1 MATLKNT
8 TVSSTSS
15 ISIGSGTTAGR
26 PTATTGTLRNNNSYS
41 PGVLEF
47 FDGTT
52 WRPVTG
58 YSSGTVGTGGQSIYY
73 TATGIVHEFTT
84 VGAHTFTPAFTGTV
98 QVLVVAGGGGGAG
111 SHGGGGGGGGVI
123 YNGAV
128 PVTSGTGIAV
138 TVGGGGVTRPYSTFA
153 NDGGNSVFG
162 GITANGGGGG
172 GVWNQGTSDSKP
184 GGSGGGGGSAD
195 QDSNRFR
202 VWGGQ
207 GINGQG
213 FPGGS
218 GLRYNRESDNAHAS
232 GGGGGAGGPGHHS
245 MDTNNDGI
253 AANGGPGAASNIV
266 GEVLY
271 WGGGGGAGPHLSP
284 GGAGNGGIGVQW
296 VNGTY
301 YAGGGGGWGYQS
313 PTDDAPSYSNTPYTQ
328 SLGLGGLGGGGGAH
342 HGSPQMPGNFPRLLG
357 RGGGQAKNTGQPGI
371 SQTTGGNA
379 GANTGGGGGG
389 GNNGNDGSAHQN
401 AGSGIVIVR
410 Y

>member
-8 TVSSTSS
+8 TVSATSS
-15 ISIGSGTTAGR
+15 ISIGSGSTAGR

-47 FDGTT
+47 YDGTT

-111 SHGGGGGGGGVI
+111 SHGGGGGGGGVV
-123 YNGAV
+123 YSGAV
-128 PVTSGTGIAV
+128 SVTSGTGIAV
-138 TVGGGGVTRPYSTFA
+138 TVGDGGVTRPYGTFA
-153 NDGGNSVFG
+153 DNGGNSAFG
-162 GITANGGGGG
+162 GITATGGGGG
-172 GVWNQGTSDSKP
+172 GVWNQGTTDSKP

-207 GINGQG
+207 GVNGQG

-232 GGGGGAGGPGHHS
+232 GGGGGAGGPGVHS
-245 MDTNNDGI
+245 MDSNNDGI
-253 AANGGPGAASNIV
+253 CANGGPGAASNIV

-284 GGAGNGGIGVQW
+284 GGGGNGGIG
-296 VNGTY
+296 G
-301 YAGGGGGWGYQS
+301 
-313 PTDDAPSYSNTPYTQ
+313 
-328 SLGLGGLGGGGGAH
+328 GGGGGAH
-342 HGSPQMPGNFPRLLG
+342 HGSPQMPSNFPRLLG
-357 RGGGQAKNTGQPGI
+357 RGGGMAKNTGQPGV

-389 GNNGNDGSAHQN
+389 GNNGNTGSGHQN